1 MFKIPSRRKDDFD
14 DDDGPKSGEGGRHGG
29 AVDDAADGP
38 TAGHA
43 GAMLSALF
51 LVVFAIAVI
60 VPWTVADSARQNTY
74 AEAQALTEAFW
85 AAGGLPE
92 TDTVMVRDALRDY
105 TAFVA
110 DAEWKPMAE
119 GRLDS
124 AGWARLDAL
133 RQALDD
139 LDLSDREQI
148 TARDDVED
156 QLTEI
161 FAARRQRAV
170 DAATSLPAGV
180 LALNVVT
187 AGLVLAFP
195 LLAGA
200 RPRGKVKVTYLLM
213 ALSLGVSVYLVFAI
227 NHTFTG
233 PLGVD
238 NSAFRTAQQ
247 EFARVP

>member
-1 MFKIPSRRKDDFD
+1 MFKLPSTRRR
-14 DDDGPKSGEGGRHGG
+14 DGGQDEGHRTRH
-29 AVDDAADGP
+29 DDAPLDDAPDGP
-38 TAGHA
+38 TAGYA

-85 AAGGLPE
+85 AAGDLPE
-92 TDTVMVRDALRDY
+92 TDALMVRGALREY

-110 DAEWKPMAE
+110 DAEWAPMAE
-119 GRLDS
+119 GRLDE
-124 AGWARLDAL
+124 AGWAELDAL
-133 RQALDD
+133 RHD
-139 LDLSDREQI
+139 LGELPLKDRDQI
-148 TARDDVED
+148 DARDAVDE
-156 QLTEI
+156 QLTTV

-170 DAATSLPAGV
+170 DAGAPLPFGV
-180 LALNVVT
+180 LVLTVVT

-195 LLAGA
+195 VLSGA
-200 RPRGKVKVTYLLM
+200 RPRGRVRLTYLLM
-213 ALSLGVSVYLVFAI
+213 ALAMAVSVYLVFSI

-233 PLGVD
+233 PLGVGND
-238 NSAFRTAQQ
+238 AFRTAQQ